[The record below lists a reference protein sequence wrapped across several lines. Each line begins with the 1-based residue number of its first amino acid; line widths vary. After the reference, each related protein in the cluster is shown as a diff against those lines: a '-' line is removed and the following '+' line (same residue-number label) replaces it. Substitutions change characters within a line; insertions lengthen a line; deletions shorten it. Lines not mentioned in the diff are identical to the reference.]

1 MTTAAGVRAVPVPV
15 YFRDEVGR
23 RALAADPSSTVH
35 QHFLVSE
42 QVQVLVNII
51 REVTEFPDVWGQAMC
66 ELSLGGQIHHILAAC
81 YCCGPITGS
90 STSKPQLTILLS

>member
-1 MTTAAGVRAVPVPV
+1 MKVPV

-23 RALAADPSSTVH
+23 GALAADPPSTVH

-66 ELSLGGQIHHILAAC
+66 ELSLGGQRNHILAAC
-81 YCCGPITGS
+81 YCCGTIKCS